1 MTAEADER
9 FMRRALGLAER
20 ARGLTSPNPLVGAVI
35 VADGVVIG
43 EGFHEA
49 AGRPHAETVALAAS
63 GHHARGATRAVTL
76 APPAHR
82 GRTPPCAPA
91 VVAAGVRRVVIATG
105 DPDPRVNGRGLE
117 ILRSAGVDV
126 AVGVLGDE
134 AVRQNRV
141 FFTSSR
147 QGRPHLKLKAPMTR
161 DGRITDA
168 HATAPWFT
176 AD

>member
-1 MTAEADER
+1 MGDW
-9 FMRRALGLAER
+9 
-20 ARGLTSPNPLVGAVI
+20 LVAG
-35 VADGVVIG
+35 GVGVG
-43 EGFHEA
+43 KGFPGA

-63 GHHARGATRAVTL
+63 GYHARGATLYVTL
-76 APPAHR
+76 EPCAHH

-134 AVRQNRV
+134 AVRPNRG

-147 QGRPHLKLKAPMTR
+147 QGRPHLTLKAAMTVDR
-161 DGRITDA
+161 RLADVSR
-168 HATAPWFT
+168 TAP
-176 AD
+176 